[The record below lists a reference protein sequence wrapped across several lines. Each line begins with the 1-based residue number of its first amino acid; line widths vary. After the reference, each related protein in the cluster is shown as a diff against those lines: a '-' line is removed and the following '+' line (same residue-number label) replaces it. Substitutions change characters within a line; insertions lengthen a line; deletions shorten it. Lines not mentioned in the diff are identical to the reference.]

1 MTADDLYV
9 IGEGHPSNVVKIG
22 RSNNVPSRLAT
33 FQTASPRKL
42 RALHVESGAG
52 YLEPRLHQRF
62 AHLRLEGEWFDFR
75 DKDPVTEV
83 RAALEG
89 ALLREHY
96 EQQIADL
103 RAHVARLEKDIEIE
117 RSIFAKEREMSDLA
131 AYSQAQAQAL
141 AAEIQQMAFA
151 AIYGSS
157 RQEIDA
163 QIAEQRE
170 RLGLVTAGVA

>member
-1 MTADDLYV
+1 MSNDDLYV

-22 RSNNVPSRLAT
+22 RSNNVPHRLST

-42 RALHVESGAG
+42 RALHIEPSAG
-52 YLEPRLHQRF
+52 YLEARLHRRF

-103 RAHVARLEKDIEIE
+103 RAQVDLLEKQMQTE
-117 RSIFAKEREMSDLA
+117 RSIFARELEMRDEA
-131 AYSQAQAQAL
+131 NQEAGKVFD
-141 AAEIQQMAFA
+141 QM
-151 AIYGSS
+151 
-157 RQEIDA
+157 RQL
-163 QIAEQRE
+163 
-170 RLGLVTAGVA
+170 LGMVPCA